1 MRLYSEF
8 LLPNVYIWIKKT
20 LKTIQKF
27 LSAESWKKGYIK
39 MFKKYQKAPTSLP
52 FVSNSVT
59 WQPWN
64 LTRSWFE
71 VETLSRKGRQS
82 KPLWSTE
89 QWHFWARIPETT
101 KRQRTE
107 WVNPFLMF
115 SDREK
120 LRRVPNSTLDFFCR
134 FATIM
139 FDLKNNCHNLWRVFI
154 KESNRNCDNYFRWC
168 KLWFKWL
175 EDAN

>member
-8 LLPNVYIWIKKT
+8 LLANVYIWIKKT

-39 MFKKYQKAPTSLP
+39 MFKKFQKAPTSLP

-71 VETLSRKGRQS
+71 VETLSRKDRQS
-82 KPLWSTE
+82 KPLVEIMYILMNKDQTFE
-89 QWHFWARIPETT
+89 GKIQKPRRLRPGCLMAYLEL
-101 KRQRTE
+101 E
-107 WVNPFLMF
+107 FLA
-115 SDREK
+115 SKLKLDR
-120 LRRVPNSTLDFFCR
+120 
-134 FATIM
+134 
-139 FDLKNNCHNLWRVFI
+139 
-154 KESNRNCDNYFRWC
+154 
-168 KLWFKWL
+168 
-175 EDAN
+175 